1 VETGGLPIVAEHGV
15 VYTRPWVVNLILD
28 LAGYDPDRNLVD
40 LVAIEPSC
48 GDGEFLEQIIRR
60 LSSSCRRQGRPLRH
74 CETSLRAFDL
84 NHSAVVASQE
94 RARSVLV
101 ECGWHDEEAREISE
115 KWIHEADFLLDAR
128 LDLVALGGGIDF
140 VIGNPPYV
148 RLESIDDV
156 TAETFR
162 ERYQTMTHRAD
173 LYIGFFERALDMLA
187 PGGVCAFI
195 CADRWMLNQYGSRL
209 RKFITTGGCSVEAI
223 IEMHRSDAFHDKVL
237 AYPAITTIRRTER
250 QDRIFVAEVNGEAEN
265 AVGSLVEAARRVHFG
280 SEPDRERK
288 AEPSYAP
295 GVEYATVDEW
305 FNGMDPWP
313 RVSPERLKFLR
324 RLESE
329 CPPLE
334 DDATGTRVGIGVA
347 TGADR
352 VFLTKDQEL
361 VEADRLLPMAMARD
375 TMSGVLEWSG
385 TYLVNPWETD
395 GTLVDLE
402 RHPRLR
408 RYFEEHENVLRG
420 RNVGKKY
427 PGRWYRTIDKVNH
440 VLTEK
445 PKLLI
450 PDIKSVAHPVYD
462 EGLYYPHHNL

>member
-1 VETGGLPIVAEHGV
+1 
-15 VYTRPWVVNLILD
+15 
-28 LAGYDPDRNLVD
+28 
-40 LVAIEPSC
+40 
-48 GDGEFLEQIIRR
+48 
-60 LSSSCRRQGRPLRH
+60 
-74 CETSLRAFDL
+74 
-84 NHSAVVASQE
+84 
-94 RARSVLV
+94 
-101 ECGWHDEEAREISE
+101 
-115 KWIHEADFLLDAR
+115 
-128 LDLVALGGGIDF
+128 
-140 VIGNPPYV
+140 
-148 RLESIDDV
+148 
-156 TAETFR
+156 
-162 ERYQTMTHRAD
+162 
-173 LYIGFFERALDMLA
+173 
-187 PGGVCAFI
+187 
-195 CADRWMLNQYGSRL
+195 
-209 RKFITTGGCSVEAI
+209 
-223 IEMHRSDAFHDKVL
+223 
-237 AYPAITTIRRTER
+237 
-250 QDRIFVAEVNGEAEN
+250 
-265 AVGSLVEAARRVHFG
+265 
-280 SEPDRERK
+280 
-288 AEPSYAP
+288 
-295 GVEYATVDEW
+295 VEYATVDEW

-402 RHPRLR
+402 RYPRLR